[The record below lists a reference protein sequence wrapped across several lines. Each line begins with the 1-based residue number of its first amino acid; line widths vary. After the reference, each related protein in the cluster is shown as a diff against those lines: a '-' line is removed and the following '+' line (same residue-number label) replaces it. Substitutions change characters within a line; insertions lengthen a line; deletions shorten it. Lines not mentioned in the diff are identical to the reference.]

1 MFKPPR
7 PQINKQIIEA
17 AAEVFVREN
26 IDSLPEY
33 LESEDLVE
41 HLVKHF
47 ARHKD
52 GFELAKD
59 LECEGWDITAETV
72 QLLDEFDIQIED
84 ALQDAEK
91 EWIKT
96 NNIQPPLKIG
106 TEVEYM
112 HGGMKKGTI
121 TGISQ
126 YRVGCYE
133 IKENGWDDEKNGQV
147 RHLVKWECT
156 RKIEMCS
163 TMNRPRTECGCPD
176 CGSSLTEY
184 NE

>member
-17 AAEVFVREN
+17 VAEVFVREN

-59 LECEGWDITAETV
+59 LEYEGWDITAETV
-72 QLLDEFDIQIED
+72 QLLDEFDIHIGN

-112 HGGMKKGTI
+112 YGAMKKGTI
-121 TGISQ
+121 TGIYQ

-133 IKENGWDDEKNGQV
+133 IKENGWDDEKNGKV
-147 RHLVKWECT
+147 RHIVKWECT

-163 TMNRPRTECGCPD
+163 TMNRPRKECGCPD

-184 NE
+184 ND

>member
-1 MFKPPR
+1 MKLMEIVADYVEKNNYDGRTTRTPKRRTTMFKPPR

-72 QLLDEFDIQIED
+72 QLLDEFDIHIGN

-96 NNIQPPLKIG
+96 NNIQPPLESRKGKVLQEFKTQESAAEYAEKIRNEG
-106 TEVEYM
+106 KANGKPTN
-112 HGGMKKGTI
+112 TTTSI
-121 TGISQ
+121 T
-126 YRVGCYE
+126 YLR
-133 IKENGWDDEKNGQV
+133 
-147 RHLVKWECT
+147 
-156 RKIEMCS
+156 
-163 TMNRPRTECGCPD
+163 
-176 CGSSLTEY
+176 
-184 NE
+184 